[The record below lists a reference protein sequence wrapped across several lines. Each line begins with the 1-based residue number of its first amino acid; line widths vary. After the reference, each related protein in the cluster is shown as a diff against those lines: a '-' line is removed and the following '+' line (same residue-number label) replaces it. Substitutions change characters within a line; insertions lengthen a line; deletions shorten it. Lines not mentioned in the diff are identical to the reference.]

1 MNASI
6 SVLINEQ
13 QRLERALPLFSKKI
27 EELPKGSVQL
37 KRRAHQNFSYL
48 VFRDESRKLKWVYLG
63 NESSQKAVEMQKL
76 IAKRIE
82 LEEKQKQMQR
92 DLSQISRM
100 LAHQ

>member
-1 MNASI
+1 MNASS

-13 QRLERALPLFSKKI
+13 QRLERAVSLFSQKI
-27 EELPKGSVQL
+27 GELPRGSVQL
-37 KRRAHQNFSYL
+37 KKRAKQNFCYH

-63 NESSQKAVEMQKL
+63 NESSKKAAEMQKL

-82 LEEKQKQMQR
+82 LEEKRKQMQR
-92 DLSQISRM
+92 DLHQISRM